1 MVTPRIY
8 EVFQGNTDSGNEKVL
23 DDEWA
28 MIWSRQSVG
37 EQDRREQHFS
47 YFAPIFGA
55 IFYFAPIF
63 GAETRH

>member
-8 EVFQGNTDSGNEKVL
+8 EVFQGNAESRNEKVL

-37 EQDRREQHFS
+37 EQDRRKQHFS

>member
-8 EVFQGNTDSGNEKVL
+8 EVFQGNAESRNEKVS

-28 MIWSRQSVG
+28 MISASVG
-37 EQDRREQHFS
+37 EQDRRKQHFS